1 MYLSTPLLT
10 TLPCRS
16 PMQPGPSALAASHAR
31 VRRSQALS
39 SQPGAGPRLRGPNTL
54 PFVLFVVLLP
64 VSAASPTTRGP
75 DRIDQQLAALQR
87 RNADLLEECPPGSY
101 QSELSGDCTPC
112 IDGKDFTS
120 HANTLSS
127 CQPCSKCHSDKEE
140 VAPCNR
146 TQDTECQCKPGTFQ
160 DEESPEFCQKCSPDC
175 PDGKVEARTCTPWND
190 RVCVDQE
197 SGSLQQRTRIAALA
211 AVGGLLVLLVPYI
224 CCYIC
229 KSPTLQGSGADTGN
243 KNRVPFCSS
252 CVPRGPEAT
261 DNARN
266 LIMSGGDSCS
276 TLASEQELERQEH
289 TEVAGVMVQSP
300 GEAEQLLEAAD
311 TVGSQMRSRRLVPA
325 NDGDPIETLKQFFDY
340 FPVVVPFNSWRP
352 LMRLM
357 GLKDNDI
364 EVARARTTMNPGEA
378 LYEMLMI
385 WLNNTGRAASVN
397 ILLDALE
404 KLGERN
410 AKEEIQ
416 DHLVRSGEYV
426 YEEEKAGSVVS

>member
-1 MYLSTPLLT
+1 MNHPTADNSF
-10 TLPCRS
+10 PCRCLV
-16 PMQPGPSALAASHAR
+16 QPGPSALAASHAR
-31 VRRSQALS
+31 VRRSRALS
-39 SQPGAGPRLRGPNTL
+39 SHPGAGPRLWGPNTL
-54 PFVLFVVLLP
+54 LFVLFVVLLS
-64 VSAASPTTRGP
+64 VSAASPTAREP
-75 DRIDQQLAALQR
+75 DRVHQQPAALQR
-87 RNADLLEECPPGSY
+87 QNADLLEQCSPGFY

-120 HANTLSS
+120 HPNTLSS
-127 CQPCSKCHSDKEE
+127 CQPCSKCRSDKEE

-146 TQDTECQCKPGTFQ
+146 TQDAECRCKPGTFQ

-197 SGSLQQRTRIAALA
+197 SGSPWKRNRIAAIA
-211 AVGGLLVLLVPYI
+211 AVVGLLVLLVPCI
-224 CCYIC
+224 CCCIYR
-229 KSPTLQGSGADTGN
+229 SPTIQGSGADPGN

-252 CVPRGPEAT
+252 CVPRGPEAM

-266 LIMSGGDSCS
+266 LIMSDGDSSS

-289 TEVAGVMVQSP
+289 AEVAGVMVPSP
-300 GEAEQLLEAAD
+300 GEAEQLLGAAD
-311 TVGSQMRSRRLVPA
+311 TVGSQMRRGRLVPA
-325 NDGDPIETLKQFFDY
+325 NDGDPIKTLKQFFDY

-357 GLKDNDI
+357 GLKANDI
-364 EVARARTTMNPGEA
+364 EVARARTTLNPGEA

-385 WLNNTGRAASVN
+385 WLNNTGQAASVN

-426 YEEEKAGSVVS
+426 YEEGKDS